1 MERQRKRE
9 LRELNNRAWAGE
21 KDVLNVS
28 GSLDSSMKKN
38 TAFIKRLRTA
48 ITAASKDTF
57 LTEIR
62 SLSLHKY
69 LSEIIS
75 ACYEGLTRLKS
86 PGEIAAG
93 VEIVSALHQ
102 RFGPQEFTG
111 YMGWHVGRGLATPD
125 KAHLKALP
133 QDVKEKEEKD
143 RLQRQRVLLRVA
155 TELWLVGVLRSLE
168 DVVRPE
174 EAVKTKETA
183 KGDGNVKSR
192 ANGARADHA
201 DAEPFPLEVLK
212 DMLGHD
218 REHINLP
225 LVVLFVKS
233 FSWDILGVKLASAEG
248 RKTVNEDGS
257 TKDASGK
264 TDEQPEDHEDDAT
277 SQDPPIIESVELR
290 QRFRNILQRY
300 FDDVKAHILR
310 DQDKLVSQGKR
321 NAEAY
326 IKSGEVFEDR
336 QANYE
341 KQVKTQEKLV
351 SNAQVLADALGAD
364 MPDLKEKDPSSGTGD
379 GSIGLVK
386 TGEYLKGQGEGPGIW
401 EDEDE
406 RRFYENLIDLKD
418 RVPGILLEDGKKKKS
433 ETDDQV
439 GKRVDPEAPK
449 EKEKEEKPEPKSP
462 EDEKSTAIANK
473 SIGAQ
478 VDALLARLPEFTN
491 KDQVDDTAIEFC
503 FLNSKAS
510 RNRMVKAVS
519 EIPKGRSDLLPLY
532 ARLVATLGRY
542 MPDVTQGLVNY
553 LDEEFRSLQRR
564 KSKDFLGQVRTMNV
578 RYLAE
583 LTKFGAVP
591 EHVIFHCLKVS
602 LDDFS
607 RTNIEIMCN
616 LLENCGRYLLRNP
629 ETAPRMHSFLETL
642 QRKKTAQH
650 LGQQERMM
658 IENAIYYVNP
668 PERAAIEQK
677 ERTPIELFLRKLVCL
692 DLTKRSLDKIVKQIR
707 KLHWEED
714 EVVGLLHKIFSKPGK
729 IKYSNIHLLAVIL
742 SSLHRHHLD
751 FCISVI
757 DDLLESITF
766 GLELNEFKFNQ
777 KRIAEVKYL
786 GELYVYKMVDSPTI
800 FDTLYKIVTFGHQRG
815 TPTPGVYNPFDP
827 PDDFFRIRLVCNLL
841 ETCGTYYDKG
851 QAKKKL
857 DFFLTFFQYYIHT
870 KDNLPMDIEFLV
882 QDAFALTRP
891 QWKLATSLEDAGN
904 QFADAVKQNYD
915 KSAIGQ
921 NAEPDEMDEESG
933 SDDGQDGDDKEDEE
947 IEARNDEGSSDDE
960 ADTPGE
966 DDHEP
971 AEQQSDEEEHII
983 VKRPED
989 ERDPEA
995 DADFDRELA
1004 KMMAESLD
1012 SRKFERKPMFDV
1024 PLPMKRTRET
1034 TTTTFNEESGEKQAS
1049 TPASGTMKFS
1059 LLSRKGNKQQ
1069 TKAIDL
1075 PSDSSF
1081 AVAMRTQ
1088 QEAERAEQQR
1098 IKNLVLNYD
1107 LRDDNETDGEFD
1119 PIPFQPMESRSN
1131 GPPSWQKQQPQLL
1144 RPYSDNRRTRT
1155 DSLGKGLDKQ
1165 HNPYNVPRIDK
1176 ASNNRSTQRAR
1187 KLQLSDVD
1195 WYGKKSSSTRS
1206 SSFNTSVSVNGVG
1219 GNNDAPGRLNGD
1231 DFPTLQSA
1239 KQQPLQHT
1247 SNVSSHAKFRRN
1259 GQPRK
1264 TRA

>member
-28 GSLDSSMKKN
+28 ASLDSSMKKN

-102 RFGPQEFTG
+102 RFGPHEFTG

-183 KGDGNVKSR
+183 KGDGSVKSR

-233 FSWDILGVKLASAEG
+233 FSWDILGVKLSSTEG

-257 TKDASGK
+257 VKDSSGK
-264 TDEQPEDHEDDAT
+264 ADEHPEDHEDDAT

-300 FDDVKAHILR
+300 FDDVKAHIIR

-364 MPDLKEKDPSSGTGD
+364 MPDLKEKDPSAGTGD

-386 TGEYLKGQGEGPGIW
+386 TGEYLRGQGEGPGIW

-449 EKEKEEKPEPKSP
+449 EKEEKPEPKSA

-564 KSKDFLGQVRTMNV
+564 KFKDFLGQVRTMNV

-677 ERTPIELFLRKLVCL
+677 ERTPIELFLRKLVYL

-729 IKYSNIHLLAVIL
+729 IKYSNIDLLAVIL

-800 FDTLYKIVTFGHQRG
+800 FDVLYKIVTFGHQRG

-870 KDNLPMDIEFLV
+870 KESLPMDIEFIV

-921 NAEPDEMDEESG
+921 NAEPDELDDESG

-947 IEARNDEGSSDDE
+947 IEARNDEASSDDE

-966 DDHEP
+966 DDNEP

-1024 PLPMKRTRET
+1024 PLPMKRTRDT
-1034 TTTTFNEESGEKQAS
+1034 TTTTFNEESGEKQGT

-1075 PSDSSF
+1075 PADSSF

-1107 LRDDNETDGEFD
+1107 LRDDNETDG
-1119 PIPFQPMESRSN
+1119 
-1131 GPPSWQKQQPQLL
+1131 
-1144 RPYSDNRRTRT
+1144 
-1155 DSLGKGLDKQ
+1155 LDKQ

-1195 WYGKKSSSTRS
+1195 WT
-1206 SSFNTSVSVNGVG
+1206 
-1219 GNNDAPGRLNGD
+1219 
-1231 DFPTLQSA
+1231 
-1239 KQQPLQHT
+1239 
-1247 SNVSSHAKFRRN
+1247 
-1259 GQPRK
+1259 
-1264 TRA
+1264 